1 MGSVPHPCLCSLC
14 GAWTPADSL
23 HEGLLLLEHL
33 PRCAPGQRPVW
44 TDLPAA
50 PSLLENE
57 LQVPLDLFVPHV
69 LFQISAQFRHLVG
82 PTAVYCTGPLRRA
95 EVRAGGAVPS
105 RTSRRSLTFSLLVQA
120 FSSLCKPHADKM
132 SLVLAAVGSE
142 QGAGLP
148 GVPAPATRALPHVT
162 GLARFGQSCLGRRQF
177 RKQRASVWAIPVTL
191 KSKHLITFLLCQGW
205 FLSYRL
211 TQYPWIGGKRR
222 LSILHRKLPSPK
234 AFYYFKIYFA
244 CFCLAEEAEKDQDK
258 LRAAMREG
266 SWPGTQG
273 VWRRRGERLWAPIPG
288 HWGSLWRHSCTALGL
303 EAGRLSD

>member
-1 MGSVPHPCLCSLC
+1 MCPGPETSGNWPASSPQPPGERAPGPAWFVCSECFISNISAVQAPRGANSCLLH
-14 GAWTPADSL
+14 WTPAQS
-23 HEGLLLLEHL
+23 
-33 PRCAPGQRPVW
+33 
-44 TDLPAA
+44 
-50 PSLLENE
+50 
-57 LQVPLDLFVPHV
+57 
-69 LFQISAQFRHLVG
+69 
-82 PTAVYCTGPLRRA
+82 RRQGWWG
-95 EVRAGGAVPS
+95 RPS
-105 RTSRRSLTFSLLVQA
+105 RTSLRGLTFSFLVQT
-120 FSSLCKPHADKM
+120 FSSLCKPPADKTP
-132 SLVLAAVGSE
+132 LVLAAVGSE

-148 GVPAPATRALPHVT
+148 GVPAPATRALPRVT
-162 GLARFGQSCLGRRQF
+162 GLAGFGQSCLGRRQF

-191 KSKHLITFLLCQGW
+191 KSKRLITFLLCQGW

-244 CFCLAEEAEKDQDK
+244 CFCLAEEAKKDQDK

-273 VWRRRGERLWAPIPG
+273 VWRRRGERLWARIPG
-288 HWGSLWRHSCTALGL
+288 HWGSLWRHSCTALSL